1 MTKAYNEN
9 DGYVGFWIKDTPYE
23 VSRAIEIT
31 PETGIRIYLG
41 YKEAYK
47 TIYERN
53 AEDTFQIILEVQ
65 RTFLTKFI

>member
-31 PETGIRIYLG
+31 PETGIRVYLG
-41 YKEAYK
+41 YK
-47 TIYERN
+47 RGC
-53 AEDTFQIILEVQ
+53 
-65 RTFLTKFI
+65 TKRFTKEMWRIRSKLFWRFKGRS